1 MMPNDAGKNEGGE
14 RLIHIATII
23 AAHGIKGEVKIQSFC
38 EEPTALADYGPL
50 QDEAGATY
58 AIRVRAAT
66 GPVLVASLKGVADRS
81 AAERLAKVK
90 TRLFIPRSVLGEAE
104 EGRHFLE
111 DFKGLTALDEKGD
124 VIAFVR
130 DVANY
135 GAGDILV
142 LEKAGEGA
150 KGEFMLPLKPPFVD
164 DVNMKAGTVRIM
176 VPEGWLDTKKK

>member
-1 MMPNDAGKNEGGE
+1 MPNDAGKNEGGA

-38 EEPTALADYGPL
+38 EEPAALAGYGPL

-58 AIRVRAAT
+58 DVSVRAAA
-66 GPVLVASLKGVADRS
+66 GPVLVASLKGVADRA

-90 TRLFIPRSVLGEAE
+90 TRLFIARSVLGEAE

-111 DFKGLTALDEKGD
+111 DFKGLKAVDDKGD
-124 VIAFVR
+124 VIATVR
-130 DVANY
+130 DVVNY

-142 LEKAGEGA
+142 LEKTDAGA
-150 KGEFMLPLKPPFVD
+150 KGEFMLPLKPPFTD
-164 DVNMKAGTVRIM
+164 DVDMKAGTVRIM
-176 VPEGWLDTKKK
+176 VPEGWLDNKKK

>member
-81 AAERLAKVK
+81 AAERLAKE
-90 TRLFIPRSVLGEAE
+90 EAE
-104 EGRHFLE
+104 KKAEMEHKNRMAEADQRLCDIVAKAAAKIAATE
-111 DFKGLTALDEKGD
+111 NSQALNSGLYDEF
-124 VIAFVR
+124 IS
-130 DVANY
+130 
-135 GAGDILV
+135 
-142 LEKAGEGA
+142 KAGEDRG
-150 KGEFMLPLKPPFVD
+150 K
-164 DVNMKAGTVRIM
+164 
-176 VPEGWLDTKKK
+176 